1 MYVRYKKYRQSV
13 LCVFCSRFQKQ
24 KRGRGE
30 GEMLTR
36 KKQRG
41 EQAFGGAGGGVR
53 EREKDLQATKR
64 DNVLRFFDR
73 VVEKKKGNNK
83 IVGEKKNK
91 SKSCFDSKRD
101 SPISVG
107 LLSCCFCLEIVC
119 SFSMIHNLRYL
130 YVYKLFVIR
139 LSR

>member
-24 KRGRGE
+24 KKGKGGGRNVNTQEVAG
-30 GEMLTR
+30 R
-36 KKQRG
+36 
-41 EQAFGGAGGGVR
+41 ASIWGAGGER
-53 EREKDLQATKR
+53 EREREIYRPRSVIMSCDFSTM
-64 DNVLRFFDR
+64 

>member
-1 MYVRYKKYRQSV
+1 MIMS
-13 LCVFCSRFQKQ
+13 CDFST
-24 KRGRGE
+24 
-30 GEMLTR
+30 M
-36 KKQRG
+36 
-41 EQAFGGAGGGVR
+41 
-53 EREKDLQATKR
+53 
-64 DNVLRFFDR
+64 